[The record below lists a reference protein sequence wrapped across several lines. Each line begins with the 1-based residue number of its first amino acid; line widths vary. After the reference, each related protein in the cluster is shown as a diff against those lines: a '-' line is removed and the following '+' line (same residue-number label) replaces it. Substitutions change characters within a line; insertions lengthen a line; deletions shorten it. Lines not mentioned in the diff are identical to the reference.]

1 MKKKSVRQFERLCR
15 KEAQRTPYLPD
26 MIAPAAAPRRW
37 MPILSTAGAACAVFA
52 LTITVI
58 LFGTPIGQGWLTPA
72 GGGQHPSVFQSFTP
86 AQAETTTT
94 STWVP
99 GDTTGT
105 ATTTGV
111 LKATTT
117 TVNTTTTVTTA
128 SSPSTPTSQATQ
140 SLAPVQNPQSLEGYK
155 QALDAALTRED
166 FRMQNVL
173 TRDWILLI
181 GNEAFTGLT
190 DAETSELKA
199 YMLSKGLDVRAM
211 TPEER
216 REQGLVTDETHTFN
230 DGSTMNYQVFHGCAS
245 LGFAIEKEGDGYQ
258 LHLEVYYGPLAA
270 KGIRTEYERAG
281 GGWRLTAPEN
291 AFMA

>member
-52 LTITVI
+52 LTIAVI
-58 LFGTPIGQGWLTPA
+58 LFGTPIGQNWLKPA
-72 GGGQHPSVFQSFTP
+72 GGGQYPSGSQPLTH
-86 AQAETTTT
+86 AQAEATT
-94 STWVP
+94 SAAWVP

-105 ATTTGV
+105 ATTSGV
-111 LKATTT
+111 LKTTAT
-117 TVNTTTTVTTA
+117 TVNTTTTVTTV
-128 SSPSTPTSQATQ
+128 SPTSAPTSQMMQA
-140 SLAPVQNPQSLEGYK
+140 LAPVQNPQSLEGYK

-166 FRMQNVL
+166 FHMQSEL

-181 GNEAFTGLT
+181 GNETFTGLT

-199 YMLSKGLDVRAM
+199 YMLSRGLDVRAM
-211 TPEER
+211 TSEER
-216 REQGLVTDETHTFN
+216 REQGLVTDQTHTFD
-230 DGSTMNYQVFHGCAS
+230 DGSAMNYQVFRGCAS
-245 LGFAIEKEGDGYQ
+245 LDFAIEKEGSGYQ
-258 LHLEVYYGPLAA
+258 LHLQVYYGPLAA
-270 KGIRTEYERAG
+270 KGIRTEYERTG
-281 GGWRLTAPEN
+281 NGWRLTVPEH

>member
-52 LTITVI
+52 LTIAVI
-58 LFGTPIGQGWLTPA
+58 LFGTPIGQDWLTPA
-72 GGGQHPSVFQSFTP
+72 GGGQGPSAAQSFTP

-94 STWVP
+94 AAWVP

-105 ATTTGV
+105 ATTTGA
-111 LKATTT
+111 LKTTTT

-128 SSPSTPTSQATQ
+128 SSAPTSQAAQ
-140 SLAPVQNPQSLEGYK
+140 SLAPIQNPQSLEGYK
-155 QALDAALTRED
+155 QALDAVLTRED
-166 FRMQNVL
+166 FLMQDQFS
-173 TRDWILLI
+173 RGRILLV
-181 GNEAFTGLT
+181 GNEPFVGLT

-216 REQGLVTDETHTFN
+216 REQGLVTDETRTFD
-230 DGSTMNYQVFHGCAS
+230 DGSTINYQVFHGCAS
-245 LGFAIEKEGDGYQ
+245 LGFAIEKEGEGYL
-258 LHLEVYYGPLAA
+258 LHLNVYYGPLAA

-281 GGWRLTAPEN
+281 NGWRLTAPEH
-291 AFMA
+291 AYMA